1 MVRRLQD
8 NGASVDSSGR
18 TTSEALDRAM
28 AGGHAAVADLLR
40 QTRQA
45 MRPIFLA
52 AGDAHCAKFGASV
65 Q

>member
-45 MRPIFLA
+45 MRSVPP
-52 AGDAHCAKFGASV
+52 AGGRALR
-65 Q
+65 